1 MKELRTEIEIN
12 TPVETVWLAL
22 MEFENYPNWNPFIR
36 KIVGEAKIDSTLK
49 VYIKPSGGMGMT
61 LTPNVVKAEANKI
74 FAWKGKLGISGIF
87 DGQHEFILEQTD
99 SGKTRFVHCEEFT
112 GFLVPLIW
120 PMLETNTRR
129 GFEEMNTAL
138 KNLAEGK

>member
-1 MKELRTEIEIN
+1 
-12 TPVETVWLAL
+12 
-22 MEFENYPNWNPFIR
+22 
-36 KIVGEAKIDSTLK
+36 
-49 VYIKPSGGMGMT
+49 MGMT
-61 LTPNVVKAEANKI
+61 LTPKFVKAEVNKI
-74 FAWKGKLGISGIF
+74 CAWKGKLGISGIF
-87 DGQHEFILEQTD
+87 DGQHEFILEKTD
-99 SGKTRFVHCEEFT
+99 SGKTRFVHREEFT